1 MPSCL
6 RWSAKS
12 ICRKASCIRSSVII
26 PVRNRIRTIADAIE
40 SVLKQETDFPFNLIV
55 IDNHSTTV
63 PRSALTNT
71 PETKK

>member
-6 RWSAKS
+6 RWSAKIDLS
-12 ICRKASCIRSSVII
+12 EGEFAYTEASVII

-55 IDNHSTTV
+55 IDNHSTDGTTG
-63 PRSALTNT
+63 A
-71 PETKK
+71 